1 MSMRDKIEHA
11 IQNQPCTVKELKQ
24 KFGGERGADR
34 KVMEALDELVREAVV
49 CQRQGVFFTV
59 RSGRADKALL
69 CKVVKLGK
77 NFAFVMLE
85 DGTSDIFIPGRFTK
99 GAMPGD
105 DVLVEKFEHPRVEG
119 SDEGTILAIL
129 TEKNDLVGT
138 VRRVEGR
145 LRFVP
150 DDCPAITMPL
160 ARDCEGGAKDGDKV
174 AVEILNRGNRQEDHR
189 VGVAMRFGSSDE
201 AKRCAKA
208 LLYAKDIRTRFPD
221 KVRDEAKKFEGAE
234 VSEKDCEGRMDLRTL
249 PIFTIDS
256 AETKDIDD
264 AISLTRTSD
273 GGFELGVHIAD
284 VSNYVKPGTEL
295 DNEAFSR
302 ATSVYYADQVVPMLP
317 KALSNGICSLNEN
330 ELRLAFSCLMRLDKD
345 GGLTDYRFV
354 KSIIRSRVKGVYSE
368 INALLA
374 GTADAEIKAKYADVI
389 DQLPAMKELYGH
401 RARLRKERGLM
412 EIEHVQRGHTHDLG
426 LAALEDR
433 GSVHARQDLDLGGE
447 LANVGQPAAVDTHLI
462 GQDPLA
468 HRLLGQS
475 VECSVDLVQAAL
487 EFLALTG
494 ELLGDLLLQ
503 VLGSDLPLLLAGDL
517 QRLGELTGGGLLDG
531 LVGVRLVSREGR
543 ELRGVLARGLR
554 ELLLGLAQRA
564 DERLGRLQ
572 TLGHDLLGRRL
583 RTAGHQLDG
592 LLGGLGLDHHD
603 RHVVADDAARDDHV
617 EHGAL
622 QLLVVGEGDPLAVD
636 QRHPGAADRTGERQ
650 TGQLGGRRRGVD
662 RQHVV
667 EVVRGQAHHR
677 DHDLHLVAQTVHEG
691 RAQRPVDQPAGQD
704 RVGGRAPLAAEERA
718 GDAAR
723 GVHPLL
729 DVHGEREEVEVL
741 LRLLGGRGGRQQH
754 GVVVEVG
761 DDAAGR
767 LAGEPAGL
775 EPDLAGAEGP
785 VVQHGGRL
793 VDAFLD
799 VLRLSQVELLVS
811 GGPRLRG

>member
-119 SDEGTILAIL
+119 SDEGAILAIL

-234 VSEKDCEGRMDLRTL
+234 VSEKDCEGRMDLRAL

-284 VSNYVKPGTEL
+284 VSNYVRPGTEL

-330 ELRLAFSCLMRLDKD
+330 ELRLAFSCLMRLDKE
-345 GGLTDYRFV
+345 GNLTDYRFV

-401 RARLRKERGLM
+401 RARLRKERGCM
-412 EIEHVQRGHTHDLG
+412 DIESGEVKLILDENGRCIDVKKRTSGESESMIEEFMLLANQCAAHFARVKQIPFVYRVHEEPNAEKLERLHALLQACGINDHFAKDVPTPKELSAILEGVRGTPYEQIINTGMLRCMSKALYEEKPKGHYGLVLKDYAHFTSPIRRYPDLAIHRIMTDMLKGTEKETMILRYTDFAERASKQSSEREVIAMQIERKAEDCYKAEYARRHLGECYEGRISGVTQRGLFIE
-426 LAALEDR
+426 LEN
-433 GSVHARQDLDLGGE
+433 GVEGF
-447 LANVGQPAAVDTHLI
+447 VPA
-462 GQDPLA
+462 
-468 HRLLGQS
+468 S
-475 VECSVDLVQAAL
+475 S
-487 EFLALTG
+487 LTATG
-494 ELLGDLLLQ
+494 TM
-503 VLGSDLPLLLAGDL
+503 
-517 QRLGELTGGGLLDG
+517 LTE
-531 LVGVRLVSREGR
+531 GVRLSDPVSGKNWN
-543 ELRGVLARGLR
+543 
-554 ELLLGLAQRA
+554 LGDTMVITIVRA
-564 DERLGRLQ
+564 DVNLGKI
-572 TLGHDLLGRRL
+572 DFE
-583 RTAGHQLDG
+583 
-592 LLGGLGLDHHD
+592 
-603 RHVVADDAARDDHV
+603 VAPESAK
-617 EHGAL
+617 
-622 QLLVVGEGDPLAVD
+622 Q
-636 QRHPGAADRTGERQ
+636 
-650 TGQLGGRRRGVD
+650 
-662 RQHVV
+662 
-667 EVVRGQAHHR
+667 
-677 DHDLHLVAQTVHEG
+677 
-691 RAQRPVDQPAGQD
+691 
-704 RVGGRAPLAAEERA
+704 
-718 GDAAR
+718 
-723 GVHPLL
+723 
-729 DVHGEREEVEVL
+729 
-741 LRLLGGRGGRQQH
+741 
-754 GVVVEVG
+754 
-761 DDAAGR
+761 
-767 LAGEPAGL
+767 
-775 EPDLAGAEGP
+775 
-785 VVQHGGRL
+785 
-793 VDAFLD
+793 
-799 VLRLSQVELLVS
+799 
-811 GGPRLRG
+811 

>member
-119 SDEGTILAIL
+119 SDEGAILAIL

-174 AVEILNRGNRQEDHR
+174 AVEILNRGSRQEDHR

-234 VSEKDCEGRMDLRTL
+234 VSEKDCEGRMDLRAL

-330 ELRLAFSCLMRLDKD
+330 ELRLAFSCLMRLDKEGD
-345 GGLTDYRFV
+345 LTDYRFV

-401 RARLRKERGLM
+401 RARLRKERGCM
-412 EIEHVQRGHTHDLG
+412 DIESGEVKLILDENGRCIDVKKRTSGESESMIEEFMLLANQCAAHFARVKQIPFVYRVHEEPNAEKLERLHALLQACGINDHFAKDVPTPKELSAILEGVRGTPYEQIVNTGMLRCMSKALYEEKPKGHYGLVLKDYAHFTSPIRRYPDLAIHRIMTDLLKGTEKETMILRYTDFAERASKQSSEREVIAMQIERKAEDCYKAEYARRHLGECYEGTVSGVTQRGLFI
-426 LAALEDR
+426 E
-433 GSVHARQDLDLGGE
+433 LDNGVEGF
-447 LANVGQPAAVDTHLI
+447 VPA
-462 GQDPLA
+462 
-468 HRLLGQS
+468 S
-475 VECSVDLVQAAL
+475 S
-487 EFLALTG
+487 LTPSG
-494 ELLGDLLLQ
+494 T
-503 VLGSDLPLLLAGDL
+503 S
-517 QRLGELTGGGLLDG
+517 LTE
-531 LVGVRLVSREGR
+531 GVRLTDPASGKTWS
-543 ELRGVLARGLR
+543 
-554 ELLLGLAQRA
+554 LGDKMMITIVRA
-564 DERLGRLQ
+564 DVNLGKI
-572 TLGHDLLGRRL
+572 DFE
-583 RTAGHQLDG
+583 
-592 LLGGLGLDHHD
+592 
-603 RHVVADDAARDDHV
+603 VAPAAK
-617 EHGAL
+617 A
-622 QLLVVGEGDPLAVD
+622 
-636 QRHPGAADRTGERQ
+636 
-650 TGQLGGRRRGVD
+650 
-662 RQHVV
+662 
-667 EVVRGQAHHR
+667 
-677 DHDLHLVAQTVHEG
+677 
-691 RAQRPVDQPAGQD
+691 
-704 RVGGRAPLAAEERA
+704 
-718 GDAAR
+718 
-723 GVHPLL
+723 
-729 DVHGEREEVEVL
+729 
-741 LRLLGGRGGRQQH
+741 
-754 GVVVEVG
+754 
-761 DDAAGR
+761 
-767 LAGEPAGL
+767 
-775 EPDLAGAEGP
+775 
-785 VVQHGGRL
+785 
-793 VDAFLD
+793 
-799 VLRLSQVELLVS
+799 
-811 GGPRLRG
+811 

>member
-119 SDEGTILAIL
+119 SDEGAILAIL

-234 VSEKDCEGRMDLRTL
+234 VSEKDCEDRMDLRAL

-264 AISLTRTSD
+264 AVSLTRTSD

-330 ELRLAFSCLMRLDKD
+330 ELRLAFSCLMRLDKE
-345 GGLTDYRFV
+345 GNLTDYRFV

-401 RARLRKERGLM
+401 RARLRKERGCM
-412 EIEHVQRGHTHDLG
+412 DIESGEVKLILDENGRCIDVKKRTSGESESMIEEFMLLANQCAAHFARVKQIPFVYRVHEEPNAEKLERLHTLLQACGINDHFAKDVPAPKELSAILEGVRGTPYEQIVNTGMLRCMSKALYEEKPKGHYGLVLKDYAHFTSPIRRYPDLAIHRIMTDLLKGTEKETMILRYTDFAERASKQSSEREVIAMQIERKAEDCYKAEYARRHLGECYEGTISGVTQRGLFI
-426 LAALEDR
+426 E
-433 GSVHARQDLDLGGE
+433 LDNGVEGF
-447 LANVGQPAAVDTHLI
+447 VPA
-462 GQDPLA
+462 
-468 HRLLGQS
+468 S
-475 VECSVDLVQAAL
+475 S
-487 EFLALTG
+487 LTPSG
-494 ELLGDLLLQ
+494 T
-503 VLGSDLPLLLAGDL
+503 S
-517 QRLGELTGGGLLDG
+517 LTE
-531 LVGVRLVSREGR
+531 GVRLTDPASGKTWS
-543 ELRGVLARGLR
+543 
-554 ELLLGLAQRA
+554 LGDKMMITIVRA
-564 DERLGRLQ
+564 DVNLGKI
-572 TLGHDLLGRRL
+572 DFE
-583 RTAGHQLDG
+583 
-592 LLGGLGLDHHD
+592 
-603 RHVVADDAARDDHV
+603 VAPAAK
-617 EHGAL
+617 A
-622 QLLVVGEGDPLAVD
+622 
-636 QRHPGAADRTGERQ
+636 
-650 TGQLGGRRRGVD
+650 
-662 RQHVV
+662 
-667 EVVRGQAHHR
+667 
-677 DHDLHLVAQTVHEG
+677 
-691 RAQRPVDQPAGQD
+691 
-704 RVGGRAPLAAEERA
+704 
-718 GDAAR
+718 
-723 GVHPLL
+723 
-729 DVHGEREEVEVL
+729 
-741 LRLLGGRGGRQQH
+741 
-754 GVVVEVG
+754 
-761 DDAAGR
+761 
-767 LAGEPAGL
+767 
-775 EPDLAGAEGP
+775 
-785 VVQHGGRL
+785 
-793 VDAFLD
+793 
-799 VLRLSQVELLVS
+799 
-811 GGPRLRG
+811 

>member
-119 SDEGTILAIL
+119 SDEGAILAIL

-234 VSEKDCEGRMDLRTL
+234 VSEKDCEGRMDLRAL

-330 ELRLAFSCLMRLDKD
+330 ELRLAFSCLMRLDKE
-345 GGLTDYRFV
+345 GNLTDYRFV

-401 RARLRKERGLM
+401 RARLRKERGCM
-412 EIEHVQRGHTHDLG
+412 DIESGEVKLILDENGRCIDVKKRTSGESESMIEEFMLLANQCAAHFARVKQIPFVYRVHEEPNAEKLERLHALLQACGINDHFAKDVPTPKELSAILEGVRGTPYEQIINTGMLRCMSKALYEEKPKGHYGLVLKDYAHFTSPIRRYPDLAIHRIMTDMLKGTEKETMILRYTDFAERASKQSSEREVIAMQIERKAEDCYKAEYARRHLGECYEGTISGVTQRGLFI
-426 LAALEDR
+426 E
-433 GSVHARQDLDLGGE
+433 LDNGVEGF
-447 LANVGQPAAVDTHLI
+447 VPA
-462 GQDPLA
+462 
-468 HRLLGQS
+468 S
-475 VECSVDLVQAAL
+475 S
-487 EFLALTG
+487 LTPSG
-494 ELLGDLLLQ
+494 T
-503 VLGSDLPLLLAGDL
+503 S
-517 QRLGELTGGGLLDG
+517 LTE
-531 LVGVRLVSREGR
+531 GVRLTDPASGKTWS
-543 ELRGVLARGLR
+543 
-554 ELLLGLAQRA
+554 LGDKMMITIVRA
-564 DERLGRLQ
+564 DINLGKI
-572 TLGHDLLGRRL
+572 DFE
-583 RTAGHQLDG
+583 
-592 LLGGLGLDHHD
+592 
-603 RHVVADDAARDDHV
+603 VAPAAK
-617 EHGAL
+617 A
-622 QLLVVGEGDPLAVD
+622 
-636 QRHPGAADRTGERQ
+636 
-650 TGQLGGRRRGVD
+650 
-662 RQHVV
+662 
-667 EVVRGQAHHR
+667 
-677 DHDLHLVAQTVHEG
+677 
-691 RAQRPVDQPAGQD
+691 
-704 RVGGRAPLAAEERA
+704 
-718 GDAAR
+718 
-723 GVHPLL
+723 
-729 DVHGEREEVEVL
+729 
-741 LRLLGGRGGRQQH
+741 
-754 GVVVEVG
+754 
-761 DDAAGR
+761 
-767 LAGEPAGL
+767 
-775 EPDLAGAEGP
+775 
-785 VVQHGGRL
+785 
-793 VDAFLD
+793 
-799 VLRLSQVELLVS
+799 
-811 GGPRLRG
+811 

>member
-105 DVLVEKFEHPRVEG
+105 EVLVEKFEHPRMEG
-119 SDEGTILAIL
+119 SDEGTILAVL

-221 KVRDEAKKFEGAE
+221 KVREEAKKFEGAE
-234 VSEKDCEGRMDLRTL
+234 ISEKDCEGRMDLRAL

-264 AISLTRTSD
+264 AVSLTRTSD

-345 GGLTDYRFV
+345 GNLTDYRFV
-354 KSIIRSRVKGVYSE
+354 KSIIRSRVKGVYAE

-401 RARLRKERGLM
+401 RARLRKERGCM
-412 EIEHVQRGHTHDLG
+412 DIESGEVKLI
-426 LAALEDR
+426 
-433 GSVHARQDLDLGGE
+433 LDENGRCIDVKKRTSGE
-447 LANVGQPAAVDTHLI
+447 SESMIEEFMLLANQCAAHFARVKQIPFVYRVHEEPNAEKLE
-462 GQDPLA
+462 
-468 HRLLGQS
+468 RLH
-475 VECSVDLVQAAL
+475 A
-487 EFLALTG
+487 
-494 ELLGDLLLQ
+494 LLQ
-503 VLGSDLPLLLAGDL
+503 ACGINDHFAKEVPTPK
-517 QRLGELTGGGLLDG
+517 ELSAILEGVRGTPYEQIINTGMLRCMSKALYEEKPKGHYG
-531 LVGVRLVSREGR
+531 LVLKDYAHFTSPI
-543 ELRGVLARGLR
+543 
-554 ELLLGLAQRA
+554 
-564 DERLGRLQ
+564 
-572 TLGHDLLGRRL
+572 RRY
-583 RTAGHQLDG
+583 
-592 LLGGLGLDHHD
+592 
-603 RHVVADDAARDDHV
+603 
-617 EHGAL
+617 
-622 QLLVVGEGDPLAVD
+622 
-636 QRHPGAADRTGERQ
+636 
-650 TGQLGGRRRGVD
+650 
-662 RQHVV
+662 
-667 EVVRGQAHHR
+667 
-677 DHDLHLVAQTVHEG
+677 
-691 RAQRPVDQPAGQD
+691 
-704 RVGGRAPLAAEERA
+704 
-718 GDAAR
+718 
-723 GVHPLL
+723 
-729 DVHGEREEVEVL
+729 
-741 LRLLGGRGGRQQH
+741 
-754 GVVVEVG
+754 
-761 DDAAGR
+761 
-767 LAGEPAGL
+767 
-775 EPDLAGAEGP
+775 PDLAIHRIMTDLLKGTEKETMILRYTDFAERASKQSSERE
-785 VVQHGGRL
+785 VVAMQIERKAEDCYKAEYARRHLGECYEGTISGVTQRGL
-793 VDAFLD
+793 FIELD
-799 VLRLSQVELLVS
+799 NGVEGFVPASSLTPS
-811 GGPRLRG
+811 GTSLTEGVCLTDPASGKSWSLGDKMMITIVRADVNLGKIDFEVAPAAKN

>member
-1 MSMRDKIEHA
+1 MRDKIEHA

-105 DVLVEKFEHPRVEG
+105 EVLVEKFEHPRMEG
-119 SDEGTILAIL
+119 SDEGTILAVL

-221 KVRDEAKKFEGAE
+221 KVREEAKKFEGAE
-234 VSEKDCEGRMDLRTL
+234 ISEKDCEGRMDLRAL

-264 AISLTRTSD
+264 AVSLTRTSD

-345 GGLTDYRFV
+345 GNLTDYRFV
-354 KSIIRSRVKGVYSE
+354 KSIIRSRVKGVYAE

-401 RARLRKERGLM
+401 RARLRKERGCM
-412 EIEHVQRGHTHDLG
+412 DIESGEVKLILDENGRCIDVKKRTSGESESMIEEFMLLANQCAAHFARVKQIPFVYRVHEEPKAEKLERLHALLQACGINDHFAKEVPTPKELSAILEGVRGTPYEQIINTGMLRCMSKALYEEKPKGHYGLVLKDYAHFTSPIRRYPDLAIHRIMTDLLKGTEKETMILRYTDFAERASKQSSEREVVAMQIERKAEDCYKAEYARRHLGECYEGTISGVTQRGLFI
-426 LAALEDR
+426 E
-433 GSVHARQDLDLGGE
+433 LDNGVEGF
-447 LANVGQPAAVDTHLI
+447 VPA
-462 GQDPLA
+462 
-468 HRLLGQS
+468 S
-475 VECSVDLVQAAL
+475 S
-487 EFLALTG
+487 LTPSG
-494 ELLGDLLLQ
+494 T
-503 VLGSDLPLLLAGDL
+503 S
-517 QRLGELTGGGLLDG
+517 LTE
-531 LVGVRLVSREGR
+531 GVRLTDPASGKSWS
-543 ELRGVLARGLR
+543 
-554 ELLLGLAQRA
+554 LGDKMMITIVRA
-564 DERLGRLQ
+564 DVNLGKI
-572 TLGHDLLGRRL
+572 DFE
-583 RTAGHQLDG
+583 
-592 LLGGLGLDHHD
+592 
-603 RHVVADDAARDDHV
+603 VAPAAKN
-617 EHGAL
+617 
-622 QLLVVGEGDPLAVD
+622 
-636 QRHPGAADRTGERQ
+636 
-650 TGQLGGRRRGVD
+650 
-662 RQHVV
+662 
-667 EVVRGQAHHR
+667 
-677 DHDLHLVAQTVHEG
+677 
-691 RAQRPVDQPAGQD
+691 
-704 RVGGRAPLAAEERA
+704 
-718 GDAAR
+718 
-723 GVHPLL
+723 
-729 DVHGEREEVEVL
+729 
-741 LRLLGGRGGRQQH
+741 
-754 GVVVEVG
+754 
-761 DDAAGR
+761 
-767 LAGEPAGL
+767 
-775 EPDLAGAEGP
+775 
-785 VVQHGGRL
+785 
-793 VDAFLD
+793 
-799 VLRLSQVELLVS
+799 
-811 GGPRLRG
+811 

>member
-1 MSMRDKIEHA
+1 MRDKIEHA

-119 SDEGTILAIL
+119 SDEGAILAIL

-234 VSEKDCEGRMDLRTL
+234 VSEKDCEGRMDLRAL

-264 AISLTRTSD
+264 AISLTRTPE

-284 VSNYVKPGTEL
+284 VSNYVKPGSEL
-295 DNEAFSR
+295 NEEAFNR

-317 KALSNGICSLNEN
+317 KSLSNGICSLNEK

-345 GGLTDYRFV
+345 GNLTDYRFV
-354 KSIIRSRVKGVYSE
+354 KSVICSRVKGVYSE

-374 GTADAEIKAKYADVI
+374 GTADAEIQAKYAEVL

-401 RARLRKERGLM
+401 RARLRTERGCIDFESGEVKLILDEDGHCIDVKKRTSGESEAM
-412 EIEHVQRGHTHDLG
+412 IEEFML
-426 LAALEDR
+426 
-433 GSVHARQDLDLGGE
+433 
-447 LANVGQPAAVDTHLI
+447 LANQCAAHFARVKQIPFVYRVHEEPNGEKLE
-462 GQDPLA
+462 
-468 HRLLGQS
+468 RLH
-475 VECSVDLVQAAL
+475 A
-487 EFLALTG
+487 
-494 ELLGDLLLQ
+494 LLQ
-503 VLGSDLPLLLAGDL
+503 ACGINDHFAKDVPTPK
-517 QRLGELTGGGLLDG
+517 ELSAILEGVRGTSFEEIINTGMLRCMSKACYEEKPKGHYG
-531 LVGVRLVSREGR
+531 LVLKDYAHFTSPI
-543 ELRGVLARGLR
+543 
-554 ELLLGLAQRA
+554 
-564 DERLGRLQ
+564 
-572 TLGHDLLGRRL
+572 RRY
-583 RTAGHQLDG
+583 
-592 LLGGLGLDHHD
+592 
-603 RHVVADDAARDDHV
+603 
-617 EHGAL
+617 
-622 QLLVVGEGDPLAVD
+622 
-636 QRHPGAADRTGERQ
+636 
-650 TGQLGGRRRGVD
+650 
-662 RQHVV
+662 
-667 EVVRGQAHHR
+667 
-677 DHDLHLVAQTVHEG
+677 
-691 RAQRPVDQPAGQD
+691 
-704 RVGGRAPLAAEERA
+704 
-718 GDAAR
+718 
-723 GVHPLL
+723 
-729 DVHGEREEVEVL
+729 
-741 LRLLGGRGGRQQH
+741 
-754 GVVVEVG
+754 
-761 DDAAGR
+761 
-767 LAGEPAGL
+767 
-775 EPDLAGAEGP
+775 PDLAIHRIMTDLLSGTDKETMAIRYTDFAAQAAKQSSEREVIAVQIERKAEDCYKAEYARRHLGECYEGIISGVTQRGLFVELENGVEGFVP
-785 VVQHGGRL
+785 ASSLTATGTTLTEGI
-793 VDAFLD
+793 
-799 VLRLSQVELLVS
+799 RLSDPVS
-811 GGPRLRG
+811 GKNWNLGDSMMITIVRADVNLGKVDFEVAPENKQ

>member
-1 MSMRDKIEHA
+1 MRDKIEHA
-11 IQNQPCTVKELKQ
+11 IQNQPCTVKELKL

-119 SDEGTILAIL
+119 SDEGAILAIL

-234 VSEKDCEGRMDLRTL
+234 VSEKDCEGRMDLRAL

-330 ELRLAFSCLMRLDKD
+330 ELRLAFSCLMRLDKE
-345 GGLTDYRFV
+345 GNLTDYRFV

-401 RARLRKERGLM
+401 RARLRKERGCM
-412 EIEHVQRGHTHDLG
+412 DIESGEVKLILDENGRCIDVKKRTSGESESMIEEFMLLANQCAAHFARVKQIPFIYRVHEEPNAEKLERLHALLQACGINDHFAKDVPTPKELSAILEGVRGTPYEQIINTGMLRCMSKALYEEKPKGHYGLVLKDYAHFTSPIRRYPDLAIHRIMTDMLKGIEKETMILRYTDFAERASKQSSEREVIAMQIERKAEDCYKAEYARRHLGECYEGTISGVTQRGLFI
-426 LAALEDR
+426 E
-433 GSVHARQDLDLGGE
+433 LDNGVEGF
-447 LANVGQPAAVDTHLI
+447 VPA
-462 GQDPLA
+462 
-468 HRLLGQS
+468 S
-475 VECSVDLVQAAL
+475 S
-487 EFLALTG
+487 LTPSG
-494 ELLGDLLLQ
+494 T
-503 VLGSDLPLLLAGDL
+503 S
-517 QRLGELTGGGLLDG
+517 LTE
-531 LVGVRLVSREGR
+531 GVRLTDPASGKTWS
-543 ELRGVLARGLR
+543 
-554 ELLLGLAQRA
+554 LGDKMMITIVRA
-564 DERLGRLQ
+564 DVNLGKI
-572 TLGHDLLGRRL
+572 DFE
-583 RTAGHQLDG
+583 
-592 LLGGLGLDHHD
+592 
-603 RHVVADDAARDDHV
+603 VAPAAK
-617 EHGAL
+617 A
-622 QLLVVGEGDPLAVD
+622 
-636 QRHPGAADRTGERQ
+636 
-650 TGQLGGRRRGVD
+650 
-662 RQHVV
+662 
-667 EVVRGQAHHR
+667 
-677 DHDLHLVAQTVHEG
+677 
-691 RAQRPVDQPAGQD
+691 
-704 RVGGRAPLAAEERA
+704 
-718 GDAAR
+718 
-723 GVHPLL
+723 
-729 DVHGEREEVEVL
+729 
-741 LRLLGGRGGRQQH
+741 
-754 GVVVEVG
+754 
-761 DDAAGR
+761 
-767 LAGEPAGL
+767 
-775 EPDLAGAEGP
+775 
-785 VVQHGGRL
+785 
-793 VDAFLD
+793 
-799 VLRLSQVELLVS
+799 
-811 GGPRLRG
+811 

>member
-119 SDEGTILAIL
+119 SDEGAILAIL

-174 AVEILNRGNRQEDHR
+174 AVEILNRGSRQEDHR

-221 KVRDEAKKFEGAE
+221 KVREEAKKFEGAE
-234 VSEKDCEGRMDLRTL
+234 VSEKDCEGRMDLRAL

-330 ELRLAFSCLMRLDKD
+330 ELRLAFSCLMRLDKE
-345 GGLTDYRFV
+345 GNLTDYRFV

-401 RARLRKERGLM
+401 RARLRKERGCM
-412 EIEHVQRGHTHDLG
+412 DIESGEVKLILDENGRCIDVKKRTSGESESMIEEFMLLANQCAAHFARVKQIPFVYRVHEEPNAEKLERLHALLQACGINDHFAKDVPTPKELSAILEGVRGTPYEQIVNTGMLRCMSKALYEEKPKGHYGLVLKDYAHFTSPIRRYPDLAIHRIMTDLLKGTEKETMILRYTDFAERASKQSSEREVIAMQIERKAEDCYKAEYARRHLGECYEGTISGVTQRGLFI
-426 LAALEDR
+426 E
-433 GSVHARQDLDLGGE
+433 LDNGVEGF
-447 LANVGQPAAVDTHLI
+447 VPA
-462 GQDPLA
+462 
-468 HRLLGQS
+468 S
-475 VECSVDLVQAAL
+475 S
-487 EFLALTG
+487 LTPSG
-494 ELLGDLLLQ
+494 T
-503 VLGSDLPLLLAGDL
+503 S
-517 QRLGELTGGGLLDG
+517 LTE
-531 LVGVRLVSREGR
+531 GVRLTDPASGKTWS
-543 ELRGVLARGLR
+543 
-554 ELLLGLAQRA
+554 LGDRMMITIVRA
-564 DERLGRLQ
+564 DVNLGKI
-572 TLGHDLLGRRL
+572 DFE
-583 RTAGHQLDG
+583 
-592 LLGGLGLDHHD
+592 
-603 RHVVADDAARDDHV
+603 VAPAAK
-617 EHGAL
+617 A
-622 QLLVVGEGDPLAVD
+622 
-636 QRHPGAADRTGERQ
+636 
-650 TGQLGGRRRGVD
+650 
-662 RQHVV
+662 
-667 EVVRGQAHHR
+667 
-677 DHDLHLVAQTVHEG
+677 
-691 RAQRPVDQPAGQD
+691 
-704 RVGGRAPLAAEERA
+704 
-718 GDAAR
+718 
-723 GVHPLL
+723 
-729 DVHGEREEVEVL
+729 
-741 LRLLGGRGGRQQH
+741 
-754 GVVVEVG
+754 
-761 DDAAGR
+761 
-767 LAGEPAGL
+767 
-775 EPDLAGAEGP
+775 
-785 VVQHGGRL
+785 
-793 VDAFLD
+793 
-799 VLRLSQVELLVS
+799 
-811 GGPRLRG
+811 

>member
-1 MSMRDKIEHA
+1 MRDKIEHA

-174 AVEILNRGNRQEDHR
+174 AVEILNRGSRQEDHR

-234 VSEKDCEGRMDLRTL
+234 VSEKDCEGRMDLRAL

-330 ELRLAFSCLMRLDKD
+330 ELRLAFSCLMRLDKE
-345 GGLTDYRFV
+345 GNLTDYRFV

-401 RARLRKERGLM
+401 RARLRRERGCM
-412 EIEHVQRGHTHDLG
+412 DIESGEVKLILDENGRCIDVKKRTSGESESMIEEFMLLANQCAAHFARVKQIPFVYRVHEEPNAEKLERLHALLQACGINDHFAKDVPTPKELSAILEGVRGTPYEQIINTGMLRCMSKALYEEKPKGHYGLVLKDYAHFTSPIRRYPDLAIHRIMTDLLKGTGKETMILRYTDFAERASKQSSEREVIAMQIERKAEDCYKAEYARRHLGECYEGTISGVTQRGLFI
-426 LAALEDR
+426 E
-433 GSVHARQDLDLGGE
+433 LDNGVEGF
-447 LANVGQPAAVDTHLI
+447 VPA
-462 GQDPLA
+462 
-468 HRLLGQS
+468 S
-475 VECSVDLVQAAL
+475 S
-487 EFLALTG
+487 LTPSG
-494 ELLGDLLLQ
+494 T
-503 VLGSDLPLLLAGDL
+503 S
-517 QRLGELTGGGLLDG
+517 LTE
-531 LVGVRLVSREGR
+531 GVRLTDPASGKTWS
-543 ELRGVLARGLR
+543 
-554 ELLLGLAQRA
+554 LGDKMMITIVRA
-564 DERLGRLQ
+564 DVNLGKI
-572 TLGHDLLGRRL
+572 DFE
-583 RTAGHQLDG
+583 
-592 LLGGLGLDHHD
+592 
-603 RHVVADDAARDDHV
+603 VAPAAK
-617 EHGAL
+617 A
-622 QLLVVGEGDPLAVD
+622 
-636 QRHPGAADRTGERQ
+636 
-650 TGQLGGRRRGVD
+650 
-662 RQHVV
+662 
-667 EVVRGQAHHR
+667 
-677 DHDLHLVAQTVHEG
+677 
-691 RAQRPVDQPAGQD
+691 
-704 RVGGRAPLAAEERA
+704 
-718 GDAAR
+718 
-723 GVHPLL
+723 
-729 DVHGEREEVEVL
+729 
-741 LRLLGGRGGRQQH
+741 
-754 GVVVEVG
+754 
-761 DDAAGR
+761 
-767 LAGEPAGL
+767 
-775 EPDLAGAEGP
+775 
-785 VVQHGGRL
+785 
-793 VDAFLD
+793 
-799 VLRLSQVELLVS
+799 
-811 GGPRLRG
+811 

>member
-1 MSMRDKIEHA
+1 MCIRDS
-11 IQNQPCTVKELKQ
+11 
-24 KFGGERGADR
+24 R

-119 SDEGTILAIL
+119 SDEGAILAIL

-234 VSEKDCEGRMDLRTL
+234 VSEKDCEGRMDLRAL

-330 ELRLAFSCLMRLDKD
+330 ELRLAFSCLMRLDKE
-345 GGLTDYRFV
+345 GNLTDYRFV

-401 RARLRKERGLM
+401 RARLRKERGCM
-412 EIEHVQRGHTHDLG
+412 DIESGEVKLILDENGRCIDVKKRTSGESESMIEEFMLLANQCAAHFARVKQIPFIYRVHEEPNAEKLERLHALLQACGINDHFAKDVPTPKELSAILEGVRGTPYEQIINTGMLRCMSKALYEEKPKGHYGLVLKDYAHFTSPIRRYPDLAIHRIMTDMLKGTEKETMILRYTDFAERASKQSSEREVIAMQIERKAEDCYKAEYARRHLGECYEGTISGVTQRGLFI
-426 LAALEDR
+426 E
-433 GSVHARQDLDLGGE
+433 LDNGVEGF
-447 LANVGQPAAVDTHLI
+447 VPA
-462 GQDPLA
+462 
-468 HRLLGQS
+468 S
-475 VECSVDLVQAAL
+475 S
-487 EFLALTG
+487 LTPSG
-494 ELLGDLLLQ
+494 T
-503 VLGSDLPLLLAGDL
+503 S
-517 QRLGELTGGGLLDG
+517 LTE
-531 LVGVRLVSREGR
+531 GVRLTDPASGKTWS
-543 ELRGVLARGLR
+543 
-554 ELLLGLAQRA
+554 LGDKMMITIVRA
-564 DERLGRLQ
+564 DVNLGKI
-572 TLGHDLLGRRL
+572 DFE
-583 RTAGHQLDG
+583 
-592 LLGGLGLDHHD
+592 
-603 RHVVADDAARDDHV
+603 VAPAAK
-617 EHGAL
+617 A
-622 QLLVVGEGDPLAVD
+622 
-636 QRHPGAADRTGERQ
+636 
-650 TGQLGGRRRGVD
+650 
-662 RQHVV
+662 
-667 EVVRGQAHHR
+667 
-677 DHDLHLVAQTVHEG
+677 
-691 RAQRPVDQPAGQD
+691 
-704 RVGGRAPLAAEERA
+704 
-718 GDAAR
+718 
-723 GVHPLL
+723 
-729 DVHGEREEVEVL
+729 
-741 LRLLGGRGGRQQH
+741 
-754 GVVVEVG
+754 
-761 DDAAGR
+761 
-767 LAGEPAGL
+767 
-775 EPDLAGAEGP
+775 
-785 VVQHGGRL
+785 
-793 VDAFLD
+793 
-799 VLRLSQVELLVS
+799 
-811 GGPRLRG
+811 

>member
-1 MSMRDKIEHA
+1 MRDKIEHA

-119 SDEGTILAIL
+119 SDEGAILAIL

-174 AVEILNRGNRQEDHR
+174 AVEILNRGSRQEDHR

-234 VSEKDCEGRMDLRTL
+234 VSEKDCEGRMDLRAL

-330 ELRLAFSCLMRLDKD
+330 ELRLAFSCLMRLDKE
-345 GGLTDYRFV
+345 GNLTDYRFV

-401 RARLRKERGLM
+401 RARLRRERGCM
-412 EIEHVQRGHTHDLG
+412 DIESGEVKLILDENGRCIDVKKRTSGESESMIEEFMLLANQCAAHFARVKQIPFVYRVHEEPNAEKLERLHALLQACGINDHFAKDVPTPKELSAILEGVRGTPYEQIINTGMLRCMSKALYEEKPKGHYGLVLKDYAHFTSPIRRYPDLAIHRIMTDMLKGTEKETMILRYTDFAERASKQSSEREVIAMQIERKAEDCYKAEYARRHLGECYEGTISGVTQRGLFI
-426 LAALEDR
+426 E
-433 GSVHARQDLDLGGE
+433 LDNGVEGF
-447 LANVGQPAAVDTHLI
+447 VPA
-462 GQDPLA
+462 
-468 HRLLGQS
+468 S
-475 VECSVDLVQAAL
+475 S
-487 EFLALTG
+487 LTPSG
-494 ELLGDLLLQ
+494 T
-503 VLGSDLPLLLAGDL
+503 S
-517 QRLGELTGGGLLDG
+517 LTE
-531 LVGVRLVSREGR
+531 GVRLTDPASGKTWS
-543 ELRGVLARGLR
+543 
-554 ELLLGLAQRA
+554 LGDRMMITIVRA
-564 DERLGRLQ
+564 DVNLGKI
-572 TLGHDLLGRRL
+572 DFE
-583 RTAGHQLDG
+583 
-592 LLGGLGLDHHD
+592 
-603 RHVVADDAARDDHV
+603 VAPAAK
-617 EHGAL
+617 A
-622 QLLVVGEGDPLAVD
+622 
-636 QRHPGAADRTGERQ
+636 
-650 TGQLGGRRRGVD
+650 
-662 RQHVV
+662 
-667 EVVRGQAHHR
+667 
-677 DHDLHLVAQTVHEG
+677 
-691 RAQRPVDQPAGQD
+691 
-704 RVGGRAPLAAEERA
+704 
-718 GDAAR
+718 
-723 GVHPLL
+723 
-729 DVHGEREEVEVL
+729 
-741 LRLLGGRGGRQQH
+741 
-754 GVVVEVG
+754 
-761 DDAAGR
+761 
-767 LAGEPAGL
+767 
-775 EPDLAGAEGP
+775 
-785 VVQHGGRL
+785 
-793 VDAFLD
+793 
-799 VLRLSQVELLVS
+799 
-811 GGPRLRG
+811 

>member
-1 MSMRDKIEHA
+1 MRDKIEHA

-119 SDEGTILAIL
+119 SDEGAILAIL

-234 VSEKDCEGRMDLRTL
+234 VSEKDCEGRMDLRAL

-264 AISLTRTSD
+264 AVSLTRTSD

-330 ELRLAFSCLMRLDKD
+330 ELRLAFSCLMRLDKE
-345 GGLTDYRFV
+345 GNLTDYRFV

-401 RARLRKERGLM
+401 RARLRKERGCM
-412 EIEHVQRGHTHDLG
+412 DIESGEVKLILDENGRCIDVKKRTSGESESMIEEFMLLANQCAAHFARVKQIPFVYRVHEEPNAEKLERLHALLQACGINDHFAKDVPTPKELSAILEGVRGTPYEQIINTGMLRCMSKALYEEKPKGHYGLVLKDYAHFTSPIRRYPDLAIHRIMTDLLKGTEKETMILRYTDFAERASKQSSEREVVAMQIERKAEDCYKAEYARRHLGECYEGTISGVTQRGLFI
-426 LAALEDR
+426 E
-433 GSVHARQDLDLGGE
+433 LDNGVEGF
-447 LANVGQPAAVDTHLI
+447 VPA
-462 GQDPLA
+462 
-468 HRLLGQS
+468 S
-475 VECSVDLVQAAL
+475 S
-487 EFLALTG
+487 LTPSG
-494 ELLGDLLLQ
+494 T
-503 VLGSDLPLLLAGDL
+503 S
-517 QRLGELTGGGLLDG
+517 LTE
-531 LVGVRLVSREGR
+531 GVRLTDPASGKTWS
-543 ELRGVLARGLR
+543 
-554 ELLLGLAQRA
+554 LGDKMMITIVRA
-564 DERLGRLQ
+564 DVNLGKI
-572 TLGHDLLGRRL
+572 DFE
-583 RTAGHQLDG
+583 
-592 LLGGLGLDHHD
+592 
-603 RHVVADDAARDDHV
+603 VAPAAK
-617 EHGAL
+617 A
-622 QLLVVGEGDPLAVD
+622 
-636 QRHPGAADRTGERQ
+636 
-650 TGQLGGRRRGVD
+650 
-662 RQHVV
+662 
-667 EVVRGQAHHR
+667 
-677 DHDLHLVAQTVHEG
+677 
-691 RAQRPVDQPAGQD
+691 
-704 RVGGRAPLAAEERA
+704 
-718 GDAAR
+718 
-723 GVHPLL
+723 
-729 DVHGEREEVEVL
+729 
-741 LRLLGGRGGRQQH
+741 
-754 GVVVEVG
+754 
-761 DDAAGR
+761 
-767 LAGEPAGL
+767 
-775 EPDLAGAEGP
+775 
-785 VVQHGGRL
+785 
-793 VDAFLD
+793 
-799 VLRLSQVELLVS
+799 
-811 GGPRLRG
+811 

>member
-1 MSMRDKIEHA
+1 MRDKIEHA

-119 SDEGTILAIL
+119 SDEGAILAIL

-234 VSEKDCEGRMDLRTL
+234 VSEKDCEGRMDLRAL

-264 AISLTRTSD
+264 AISLTRTSG

-284 VSNYVKPGTEL
+284 VSNYVKPGSEL

-330 ELRLAFSCLMRLDKD
+330 ELRLAFSCLMRLDKE
-345 GGLTDYRFV
+345 GNLTDYRFV

-401 RARLRKERGLM
+401 RARLRKERGCM
-412 EIEHVQRGHTHDLG
+412 DIESGEVKLILDENGRCIDVKKRTSGESESMIEEFMLLANQCAAHFARVKQIPFVYRVHEEPNAEKLERLHALLQACGINDHFAKDVPTPKELSAILEGVRGTPYEQIINTGMLRCMSKALYEEKPKGHYGLVLKDYAHFTSPIRRYPDLAIHRIMTDLLKGTEKETMILRYTDFAERASKQSSEREVVAMQIERKAEDCYKAEYARRHLGECYEGTISGVTQRGLFI
-426 LAALEDR
+426 E
-433 GSVHARQDLDLGGE
+433 LDNGVEGF
-447 LANVGQPAAVDTHLI
+447 VPA
-462 GQDPLA
+462 
-468 HRLLGQS
+468 S
-475 VECSVDLVQAAL
+475 S
-487 EFLALTG
+487 LTPSG
-494 ELLGDLLLQ
+494 T
-503 VLGSDLPLLLAGDL
+503 S
-517 QRLGELTGGGLLDG
+517 LTE
-531 LVGVRLVSREGR
+531 GVRLTDPASGKTWS
-543 ELRGVLARGLR
+543 
-554 ELLLGLAQRA
+554 LGDKMMITIVRA
-564 DERLGRLQ
+564 DVNLGKI
-572 TLGHDLLGRRL
+572 DFE
-583 RTAGHQLDG
+583 
-592 LLGGLGLDHHD
+592 
-603 RHVVADDAARDDHV
+603 VAPAAKN
-617 EHGAL
+617 
-622 QLLVVGEGDPLAVD
+622 
-636 QRHPGAADRTGERQ
+636 
-650 TGQLGGRRRGVD
+650 
-662 RQHVV
+662 
-667 EVVRGQAHHR
+667 
-677 DHDLHLVAQTVHEG
+677 
-691 RAQRPVDQPAGQD
+691 
-704 RVGGRAPLAAEERA
+704 
-718 GDAAR
+718 
-723 GVHPLL
+723 
-729 DVHGEREEVEVL
+729 
-741 LRLLGGRGGRQQH
+741 
-754 GVVVEVG
+754 
-761 DDAAGR
+761 
-767 LAGEPAGL
+767 
-775 EPDLAGAEGP
+775 
-785 VVQHGGRL
+785 
-793 VDAFLD
+793 
-799 VLRLSQVELLVS
+799 
-811 GGPRLRG
+811 

>member
-11 IQNQPCTVKELKQ
+11 IQNQPCTVRELKQ

-105 DVLVEKFEHPRVEG
+105 EVLVEKFEHPRMEG
-119 SDEGTILAIL
+119 SDEGTILAVL

-221 KVRDEAKKFEGAE
+221 KVREEAKKFEGAE
-234 VSEKDCEGRMDLRTL
+234 ISEKDCEGRMDLRAL

-264 AISLTRTSD
+264 AVSLTRTSD

-345 GGLTDYRFV
+345 GNLTDYRFV
-354 KSIIRSRVKGVYSE
+354 KSIIRSRVKGVYAE

-401 RARLRKERGLM
+401 RARLRKERGCM
-412 EIEHVQRGHTHDLG
+412 DIESGEVKLILDENGRCIDVKKRTSGESESMIEEFMLLANQCAAHFARVKQIPFVYRVHEEPNAEKLERLHALLQACGINDHFAKEVPTPKELSAILEGVRGTPYEQIINTGMLRCMSKALYEEKPKGHYGLVLKDYAHFTSPIRRYPDLAIHRIMTDLLKGTEKETMILRYTDFAERASKQSSEREVVAMQIERKAEDCYKAEYARRHLGECYEGTISGVTQRGLFI
-426 LAALEDR
+426 E
-433 GSVHARQDLDLGGE
+433 LDNGVEGF
-447 LANVGQPAAVDTHLI
+447 VPA
-462 GQDPLA
+462 
-468 HRLLGQS
+468 S
-475 VECSVDLVQAAL
+475 S
-487 EFLALTG
+487 LTPSG
-494 ELLGDLLLQ
+494 T
-503 VLGSDLPLLLAGDL
+503 S
-517 QRLGELTGGGLLDG
+517 LTE
-531 LVGVRLVSREGR
+531 GVRLTDPASGKTWS
-543 ELRGVLARGLR
+543 
-554 ELLLGLAQRA
+554 LGDKMMITIVRA
-564 DERLGRLQ
+564 DVNLGKI
-572 TLGHDLLGRRL
+572 DFE
-583 RTAGHQLDG
+583 
-592 LLGGLGLDHHD
+592 
-603 RHVVADDAARDDHV
+603 VAPAAKN
-617 EHGAL
+617 
-622 QLLVVGEGDPLAVD
+622 
-636 QRHPGAADRTGERQ
+636 
-650 TGQLGGRRRGVD
+650 
-662 RQHVV
+662 
-667 EVVRGQAHHR
+667 
-677 DHDLHLVAQTVHEG
+677 
-691 RAQRPVDQPAGQD
+691 
-704 RVGGRAPLAAEERA
+704 
-718 GDAAR
+718 
-723 GVHPLL
+723 
-729 DVHGEREEVEVL
+729 
-741 LRLLGGRGGRQQH
+741 
-754 GVVVEVG
+754 
-761 DDAAGR
+761 
-767 LAGEPAGL
+767 
-775 EPDLAGAEGP
+775 
-785 VVQHGGRL
+785 
-793 VDAFLD
+793 
-799 VLRLSQVELLVS
+799 
-811 GGPRLRG
+811 

>member
-1 MSMRDKIEHA
+1 MRDKIEHA

-119 SDEGTILAIL
+119 SDEGAILAIL

-174 AVEILNRGNRQEDHR
+174 AVEILNRGSRQEDHR

-221 KVRDEAKKFEGAE
+221 KVREEAKKFEGAE
-234 VSEKDCEGRMDLRTL
+234 VSEKDCEGRMDLRAL

-330 ELRLAFSCLMRLDKD
+330 ELRLAFSCLMRLDKE
-345 GGLTDYRFV
+345 GNLTDYRFV

-401 RARLRKERGLM
+401 RARLRRERGCM
-412 EIEHVQRGHTHDLG
+412 DIESGEVKLILDENGRCIDVKKRASGESESMIEEFMLLANQCAAHFARVKQIPFVYRVHEEPNAEKLERLHALLQACGINDHFAKDVPTPKELSAILEGVRGTPYEQIINTGMLRCMSKALYEEKPKGHYGLVLKDYAHFTSPIRRYPDLAIHRIMTDMLKGTEKETMILRYTDFAERASKQSSEREVIAMQIERKAEDCYKAEYARRHLGECYEGTISGVTQRGLFI
-426 LAALEDR
+426 E
-433 GSVHARQDLDLGGE
+433 LDNGVEGF
-447 LANVGQPAAVDTHLI
+447 VPA
-462 GQDPLA
+462 
-468 HRLLGQS
+468 S
-475 VECSVDLVQAAL
+475 S
-487 EFLALTG
+487 LTPSG
-494 ELLGDLLLQ
+494 T
-503 VLGSDLPLLLAGDL
+503 S
-517 QRLGELTGGGLLDG
+517 LTE
-531 LVGVRLVSREGR
+531 GVRLTDPASGKTWS
-543 ELRGVLARGLR
+543 
-554 ELLLGLAQRA
+554 LGDKMMITIVRA
-564 DERLGRLQ
+564 DVNLGKI
-572 TLGHDLLGRRL
+572 DFE
-583 RTAGHQLDG
+583 
-592 LLGGLGLDHHD
+592 
-603 RHVVADDAARDDHV
+603 VAPAAK
-617 EHGAL
+617 A
-622 QLLVVGEGDPLAVD
+622 
-636 QRHPGAADRTGERQ
+636 
-650 TGQLGGRRRGVD
+650 
-662 RQHVV
+662 
-667 EVVRGQAHHR
+667 
-677 DHDLHLVAQTVHEG
+677 
-691 RAQRPVDQPAGQD
+691 
-704 RVGGRAPLAAEERA
+704 
-718 GDAAR
+718 
-723 GVHPLL
+723 
-729 DVHGEREEVEVL
+729 
-741 LRLLGGRGGRQQH
+741 
-754 GVVVEVG
+754 
-761 DDAAGR
+761 
-767 LAGEPAGL
+767 
-775 EPDLAGAEGP
+775 
-785 VVQHGGRL
+785 
-793 VDAFLD
+793 
-799 VLRLSQVELLVS
+799 
-811 GGPRLRG
+811 

>member
-1 MSMRDKIEHA
+1 MRDKIEHA

-119 SDEGTILAIL
+119 SDEGAILAIL

-234 VSEKDCEGRMDLRTL
+234 VSEKDCEGRMDLRAL

-401 RARLRKERGLM
+401 RARLRKERGCM
-412 EIEHVQRGHTHDLG
+412 DIESGEVKLILDENGRCIDVKKRTSGESESMIEEFMLLANQCAAHFARVKQIPFVYRVHEEPNAEKLERLHALLQACGINDHFAKDVPTPKELSSILEGVRGTPYEQIINTGMLRCMSKALYEEKPKGHYGLVLKDYAHFTSPIRRYPDLAIHRIMTDMLKGTEKETMILRYTDFAERASKQSSEREVIAMQIERKAEDCYKAEYARRHLGECYEGTISGVTQRGLFI
-426 LAALEDR
+426 E
-433 GSVHARQDLDLGGE
+433 LDNGVEGF
-447 LANVGQPAAVDTHLI
+447 VPA
-462 GQDPLA
+462 
-468 HRLLGQS
+468 S
-475 VECSVDLVQAAL
+475 S
-487 EFLALTG
+487 LTPSG
-494 ELLGDLLLQ
+494 T
-503 VLGSDLPLLLAGDL
+503 S
-517 QRLGELTGGGLLDG
+517 LTE
-531 LVGVRLVSREGR
+531 GVRLTDPASGKTWS
-543 ELRGVLARGLR
+543 
-554 ELLLGLAQRA
+554 LGDKMMITIVRA
-564 DERLGRLQ
+564 DVNLGKI
-572 TLGHDLLGRRL
+572 DFE
-583 RTAGHQLDG
+583 
-592 LLGGLGLDHHD
+592 
-603 RHVVADDAARDDHV
+603 VAPAAK
-617 EHGAL
+617 A
-622 QLLVVGEGDPLAVD
+622 
-636 QRHPGAADRTGERQ
+636 
-650 TGQLGGRRRGVD
+650 
-662 RQHVV
+662 
-667 EVVRGQAHHR
+667 
-677 DHDLHLVAQTVHEG
+677 
-691 RAQRPVDQPAGQD
+691 
-704 RVGGRAPLAAEERA
+704 
-718 GDAAR
+718 
-723 GVHPLL
+723 
-729 DVHGEREEVEVL
+729 
-741 LRLLGGRGGRQQH
+741 
-754 GVVVEVG
+754 
-761 DDAAGR
+761 
-767 LAGEPAGL
+767 
-775 EPDLAGAEGP
+775 
-785 VVQHGGRL
+785 
-793 VDAFLD
+793 
-799 VLRLSQVELLVS
+799 
-811 GGPRLRG
+811 

>member
-1 MSMRDKIEHA
+1 MRDKIEHA

-119 SDEGTILAIL
+119 SDEGAILAIL

-234 VSEKDCEGRMDLRTL
+234 VSEKDCEGRMDLRAL

-401 RARLRKERGLM
+401 RARLRKERGCM
-412 EIEHVQRGHTHDLG
+412 DIESGEVKLILDENGRCIDVKKRTSGESESMIEEFMLLANQCAAHFARVKQIPFVYRVHEEPNAEKLERLHALLQACGINDHFAKDVPTPKELSAILEGVRGTPYEQIINTGMLRCMSKALYEEKPKGHYGLVLKDYAHFTSPIRRYPDLAIHRIMTDLLKGTEKETMILRYTDFAERASKQSSEREVIAMQIERKAEDCYKAEYARRHLGECYEGTISGVTQRGLFI
-426 LAALEDR
+426 E
-433 GSVHARQDLDLGGE
+433 LDNGVEGF
-447 LANVGQPAAVDTHLI
+447 VPAA
-462 GQDPLA
+462 
-468 HRLLGQS
+468 S
-475 VECSVDLVQAAL
+475 
-487 EFLALTG
+487 LTPSG
-494 ELLGDLLLQ
+494 T
-503 VLGSDLPLLLAGDL
+503 S
-517 QRLGELTGGGLLDG
+517 LTE
-531 LVGVRLVSREGR
+531 GVRLTDPASGKTWS
-543 ELRGVLARGLR
+543 
-554 ELLLGLAQRA
+554 LGDKMMITIVRA
-564 DERLGRLQ
+564 DVNLGKI
-572 TLGHDLLGRRL
+572 DFE
-583 RTAGHQLDG
+583 
-592 LLGGLGLDHHD
+592 
-603 RHVVADDAARDDHV
+603 VAPAAK
-617 EHGAL
+617 A
-622 QLLVVGEGDPLAVD
+622 
-636 QRHPGAADRTGERQ
+636 
-650 TGQLGGRRRGVD
+650 
-662 RQHVV
+662 
-667 EVVRGQAHHR
+667 
-677 DHDLHLVAQTVHEG
+677 
-691 RAQRPVDQPAGQD
+691 
-704 RVGGRAPLAAEERA
+704 
-718 GDAAR
+718 
-723 GVHPLL
+723 
-729 DVHGEREEVEVL
+729 
-741 LRLLGGRGGRQQH
+741 
-754 GVVVEVG
+754 
-761 DDAAGR
+761 
-767 LAGEPAGL
+767 
-775 EPDLAGAEGP
+775 
-785 VVQHGGRL
+785 
-793 VDAFLD
+793 
-799 VLRLSQVELLVS
+799 
-811 GGPRLRG
+811 

>member
-119 SDEGTILAIL
+119 SDEGAILAIL

-374 GTADAEIKAKYADVI
+374 GTADAEIKAKYADVV

-401 RARLRKERGLM
+401 RARLRKERGCM
-412 EIEHVQRGHTHDLG
+412 DIESGEVKLILDENGRCIDVKKRTSGESESMIEEFMLLANQCAAHFARVKQIPFVYRVHEEPNAEKLERLHALLQACGINDHFAKDVPTPKELSAILEGVRGTPYEQIINTGMLRCMSKALYEEKPKGHYGLVLKDYAHFTSPIRRYPDLAIHRIMTDMLKGTEKETMILRYTDFAERASKQSSEREVIAMQIERKAEDCYKAEYARRHLGECYEGTISGVTQRGLFI
-426 LAALEDR
+426 E
-433 GSVHARQDLDLGGE
+433 LDNGVEGF
-447 LANVGQPAAVDTHLI
+447 VPA
-462 GQDPLA
+462 
-468 HRLLGQS
+468 S
-475 VECSVDLVQAAL
+475 S
-487 EFLALTG
+487 LTPSG
-494 ELLGDLLLQ
+494 T
-503 VLGSDLPLLLAGDL
+503 S
-517 QRLGELTGGGLLDG
+517 LTE
-531 LVGVRLVSREGR
+531 GVRLTDPASGKTWS
-543 ELRGVLARGLR
+543 
-554 ELLLGLAQRA
+554 LGDKMMITIVRA
-564 DERLGRLQ
+564 DVNLGKI
-572 TLGHDLLGRRL
+572 DFE
-583 RTAGHQLDG
+583 
-592 LLGGLGLDHHD
+592 
-603 RHVVADDAARDDHV
+603 VAPAAK
-617 EHGAL
+617 A
-622 QLLVVGEGDPLAVD
+622 
-636 QRHPGAADRTGERQ
+636 
-650 TGQLGGRRRGVD
+650 
-662 RQHVV
+662 
-667 EVVRGQAHHR
+667 
-677 DHDLHLVAQTVHEG
+677 
-691 RAQRPVDQPAGQD
+691 
-704 RVGGRAPLAAEERA
+704 
-718 GDAAR
+718 
-723 GVHPLL
+723 
-729 DVHGEREEVEVL
+729 
-741 LRLLGGRGGRQQH
+741 
-754 GVVVEVG
+754 
-761 DDAAGR
+761 
-767 LAGEPAGL
+767 
-775 EPDLAGAEGP
+775 
-785 VVQHGGRL
+785 
-793 VDAFLD
+793 
-799 VLRLSQVELLVS
+799 
-811 GGPRLRG
+811 

>member
-1 MSMRDKIEHA
+1 MRDKIEHA

-119 SDEGTILAIL
+119 SDEGAILAIL

-234 VSEKDCEGRMDLRTL
+234 VSEKDCEGRMDLRAL

-330 ELRLAFSCLMRLDKD
+330 ELRLALSCLMRLDKE
-345 GGLTDYRFV
+345 GNLTDYRFV

-401 RARLRKERGLM
+401 RARLRKERGCM
-412 EIEHVQRGHTHDLG
+412 DIESGEVKLILDENGRCIDVKKRTSGESESMIEEFMLLANQCAAHFARVKQIPFVYRVHEEPNAEKLERLHALLQACGINDHFAKDVPTPKELSAILEGVRGTPYEQIINTGMLRCMSKALYEEKPKGHYGLVLKDYAHFTSPIRRYPDLAIHRIMTDMLKGTEKETMILRYTDFAERASKQSSEREVIAMQIERKAEDCYKAEYARRHLGECYEGTISGVTQRGLFI
-426 LAALEDR
+426 E
-433 GSVHARQDLDLGGE
+433 LDNGVEGF
-447 LANVGQPAAVDTHLI
+447 VPA
-462 GQDPLA
+462 
-468 HRLLGQS
+468 S
-475 VECSVDLVQAAL
+475 S
-487 EFLALTG
+487 LTPSG
-494 ELLGDLLLQ
+494 T
-503 VLGSDLPLLLAGDL
+503 S
-517 QRLGELTGGGLLDG
+517 LTE
-531 LVGVRLVSREGR
+531 GVRLTDPASGKTWS
-543 ELRGVLARGLR
+543 
-554 ELLLGLAQRA
+554 LGDKMMITIVRA
-564 DERLGRLQ
+564 DVNLGKI
-572 TLGHDLLGRRL
+572 DFE
-583 RTAGHQLDG
+583 
-592 LLGGLGLDHHD
+592 
-603 RHVVADDAARDDHV
+603 VAPAAK
-617 EHGAL
+617 A
-622 QLLVVGEGDPLAVD
+622 
-636 QRHPGAADRTGERQ
+636 
-650 TGQLGGRRRGVD
+650 
-662 RQHVV
+662 
-667 EVVRGQAHHR
+667 
-677 DHDLHLVAQTVHEG
+677 
-691 RAQRPVDQPAGQD
+691 
-704 RVGGRAPLAAEERA
+704 
-718 GDAAR
+718 
-723 GVHPLL
+723 
-729 DVHGEREEVEVL
+729 
-741 LRLLGGRGGRQQH
+741 
-754 GVVVEVG
+754 
-761 DDAAGR
+761 
-767 LAGEPAGL
+767 
-775 EPDLAGAEGP
+775 
-785 VVQHGGRL
+785 
-793 VDAFLD
+793 
-799 VLRLSQVELLVS
+799 
-811 GGPRLRG
+811 

>member
-1 MSMRDKIEHA
+1 MRDKIEHA

-34 KVMEALDELVREAVV
+34 KVMEALDELVRETVV

-105 DVLVEKFEHPRVEG
+105 EVLVEKFEHPRMEG
-119 SDEGTILAIL
+119 SDEGTILAVL

-221 KVRDEAKKFEGAE
+221 KVREEAKKFEGAE
-234 VSEKDCEGRMDLRTL
+234 ISEKDCEGRMDLRAL

-264 AISLTRTSD
+264 AVSLTRTSD

-345 GGLTDYRFV
+345 GNLTDYRFV
-354 KSIIRSRVKGVYSE
+354 KSIIRSRVKGVYAE

-401 RARLRKERGLM
+401 RARLRKERGCM
-412 EIEHVQRGHTHDLG
+412 DIESGEVKLILDENGRCIDVKKRTSGESESMIEEFMLLANQCAAHFARVKQIPFVYRVHEEPNAEKLERLHALLQACGINDHFAKEVPTPKELSAILEGVRGTPYEQIINTGMLRCMSKALYEEKPKGHYGLVLKDYAHFTSPIRRYPDLAIHRIMTDMLKGTEKETMILRYTDFAERASKQSSEREVIAMQIERKAEDCYKAEYARRHLGECYEGTISGVTQRGLFI
-426 LAALEDR
+426 E
-433 GSVHARQDLDLGGE
+433 LDNGVEGF
-447 LANVGQPAAVDTHLI
+447 VPA
-462 GQDPLA
+462 
-468 HRLLGQS
+468 S
-475 VECSVDLVQAAL
+475 S
-487 EFLALTG
+487 LTPSG
-494 ELLGDLLLQ
+494 T
-503 VLGSDLPLLLAGDL
+503 S
-517 QRLGELTGGGLLDG
+517 LTE
-531 LVGVRLVSREGR
+531 GVRLTDPASGKTWS
-543 ELRGVLARGLR
+543 
-554 ELLLGLAQRA
+554 LGDKMMITIVRA
-564 DERLGRLQ
+564 DVNLGKI
-572 TLGHDLLGRRL
+572 DFE
-583 RTAGHQLDG
+583 
-592 LLGGLGLDHHD
+592 
-603 RHVVADDAARDDHV
+603 VAPAAK
-617 EHGAL
+617 A
-622 QLLVVGEGDPLAVD
+622 
-636 QRHPGAADRTGERQ
+636 
-650 TGQLGGRRRGVD
+650 
-662 RQHVV
+662 
-667 EVVRGQAHHR
+667 
-677 DHDLHLVAQTVHEG
+677 
-691 RAQRPVDQPAGQD
+691 
-704 RVGGRAPLAAEERA
+704 
-718 GDAAR
+718 
-723 GVHPLL
+723 
-729 DVHGEREEVEVL
+729 
-741 LRLLGGRGGRQQH
+741 
-754 GVVVEVG
+754 
-761 DDAAGR
+761 
-767 LAGEPAGL
+767 
-775 EPDLAGAEGP
+775 
-785 VVQHGGRL
+785 
-793 VDAFLD
+793 
-799 VLRLSQVELLVS
+799 
-811 GGPRLRG
+811 

>member
-1 MSMRDKIEHA
+1 MRDKIEHA

-69 CKVVKLGK
+69 CKVVRLGK

-119 SDEGTILAIL
+119 SDEGAILAIL

-234 VSEKDCEGRMDLRTL
+234 VSEKDCEGRMDLRAL

-330 ELRLAFSCLMRLDKD
+330 ELRLAFSCLMRLDKE
-345 GGLTDYRFV
+345 GNLTDYRFV

-401 RARLRKERGLM
+401 RARLRKERGCM
-412 EIEHVQRGHTHDLG
+412 DIESGEVKLILDENGRCIDVKKRTSGESESMIEEFMLLANQCAAHFARVKQIPFVYRVHEEPNAEKLERLHTLLQACGINDHFAKDVPTPKELSAILEGVRGTPYEQIINTGMLRCMSKALYEEKPKGHYGLVLKDYAHFTSPIRRYPDLAIHRIMTDMLKGTEKETMILRYTDFAERASKQSSEREVIAMQIERKAEDCYKAEYARRHLGECYEGTISGVTQRGLFI
-426 LAALEDR
+426 E
-433 GSVHARQDLDLGGE
+433 LDNGVEGF
-447 LANVGQPAAVDTHLI
+447 VPA
-462 GQDPLA
+462 
-468 HRLLGQS
+468 S
-475 VECSVDLVQAAL
+475 S
-487 EFLALTG
+487 LTPSG
-494 ELLGDLLLQ
+494 T
-503 VLGSDLPLLLAGDL
+503 S
-517 QRLGELTGGGLLDG
+517 LTE
-531 LVGVRLVSREGR
+531 GVRLTDPASGKTWS
-543 ELRGVLARGLR
+543 
-554 ELLLGLAQRA
+554 LGDKMMITIVRA
-564 DERLGRLQ
+564 DVNLGKI
-572 TLGHDLLGRRL
+572 DFE
-583 RTAGHQLDG
+583 
-592 LLGGLGLDHHD
+592 
-603 RHVVADDAARDDHV
+603 VAPAAK
-617 EHGAL
+617 A
-622 QLLVVGEGDPLAVD
+622 
-636 QRHPGAADRTGERQ
+636 
-650 TGQLGGRRRGVD
+650 
-662 RQHVV
+662 
-667 EVVRGQAHHR
+667 
-677 DHDLHLVAQTVHEG
+677 
-691 RAQRPVDQPAGQD
+691 
-704 RVGGRAPLAAEERA
+704 
-718 GDAAR
+718 
-723 GVHPLL
+723 
-729 DVHGEREEVEVL
+729 
-741 LRLLGGRGGRQQH
+741 
-754 GVVVEVG
+754 
-761 DDAAGR
+761 
-767 LAGEPAGL
+767 
-775 EPDLAGAEGP
+775 
-785 VVQHGGRL
+785 
-793 VDAFLD
+793 
-799 VLRLSQVELLVS
+799 
-811 GGPRLRG
+811 

>member
-119 SDEGTILAIL
+119 SDEGAILAIL

-174 AVEILNRGNRQEDHR
+174 AVEILNRGSRQEDHR

-234 VSEKDCEGRMDLRTL
+234 VSEKDCEGRMDLRAL

-330 ELRLAFSCLMRLDKD
+330 ELRLAFSCLMRLNKEGD
-345 GGLTDYRFV
+345 LTDYRFV

-401 RARLRKERGLM
+401 RARLRRERGCM
-412 EIEHVQRGHTHDLG
+412 DIESGEVKLILDENGRCIDVKKRTSGESESMIEEFMLLANQCAAHFARVKQIPFVYRVHEEPNAEKLERLHALLQACGINDHFAKDVPTPKELSAILESVRGTPYEQIINTGMLRCMSKALYEEKPKGHYGLVLKDYAHFTSPIRRYPDLAIHRIMTDMLKGTEKETMILRYTDFAERASKQSSEREVIAMQIERKAEDCYKAEYARRHLGECYEGTISGVTQRGLFI
-426 LAALEDR
+426 E
-433 GSVHARQDLDLGGE
+433 LDNGVEGF
-447 LANVGQPAAVDTHLI
+447 VPA
-462 GQDPLA
+462 
-468 HRLLGQS
+468 S
-475 VECSVDLVQAAL
+475 S
-487 EFLALTG
+487 LTPSG
-494 ELLGDLLLQ
+494 T
-503 VLGSDLPLLLAGDL
+503 S
-517 QRLGELTGGGLLDG
+517 LTE
-531 LVGVRLVSREGR
+531 GVRLTDPASGKTWS
-543 ELRGVLARGLR
+543 
-554 ELLLGLAQRA
+554 LGDRMMITIVRA
-564 DERLGRLQ
+564 DVNLGKI
-572 TLGHDLLGRRL
+572 DFE
-583 RTAGHQLDG
+583 
-592 LLGGLGLDHHD
+592 
-603 RHVVADDAARDDHV
+603 VAPAAK
-617 EHGAL
+617 A
-622 QLLVVGEGDPLAVD
+622 
-636 QRHPGAADRTGERQ
+636 
-650 TGQLGGRRRGVD
+650 
-662 RQHVV
+662 
-667 EVVRGQAHHR
+667 
-677 DHDLHLVAQTVHEG
+677 
-691 RAQRPVDQPAGQD
+691 
-704 RVGGRAPLAAEERA
+704 
-718 GDAAR
+718 
-723 GVHPLL
+723 
-729 DVHGEREEVEVL
+729 
-741 LRLLGGRGGRQQH
+741 
-754 GVVVEVG
+754 
-761 DDAAGR
+761 
-767 LAGEPAGL
+767 
-775 EPDLAGAEGP
+775 
-785 VVQHGGRL
+785 
-793 VDAFLD
+793 
-799 VLRLSQVELLVS
+799 
-811 GGPRLRG
+811 

>member
-1 MSMRDKIEHA
+1 MRDKIEHA

-119 SDEGTILAIL
+119 SDEGAILAIL

-234 VSEKDCEGRMDLRTL
+234 VSEKDCEGRMDLRAL
-249 PIFTIDS
+249 SIFTIDS

-330 ELRLAFSCLMRLDKD
+330 ELRLAFSCLMRLDKE
-345 GGLTDYRFV
+345 GNLTDYRFV

-401 RARLRKERGLM
+401 RARLRKERGCM
-412 EIEHVQRGHTHDLG
+412 DIESGEVKLILDENGRCIDVKKRTSGESESMIEEFMLLANQCAAHFARVKQIPFVYRVHEEPNAEKLERLHALLQACGINDHFAKDVPTPKELSAILEGVRGTPYEQIINTGMLRCMSKALYEEKPKGHYGLVLKDYAHFTSPIRRYPDLAIHRIMTDMLKGTEKETMLLRYTDFAERASKQSSEREVIAMQIERKAEDCYKAEYARRHLGECYEGTISGVTQRGLFI
-426 LAALEDR
+426 E
-433 GSVHARQDLDLGGE
+433 LDNGVEGF
-447 LANVGQPAAVDTHLI
+447 VPA
-462 GQDPLA
+462 
-468 HRLLGQS
+468 S
-475 VECSVDLVQAAL
+475 S
-487 EFLALTG
+487 LTPSG
-494 ELLGDLLLQ
+494 T
-503 VLGSDLPLLLAGDL
+503 S
-517 QRLGELTGGGLLDG
+517 LTE
-531 LVGVRLVSREGR
+531 GVRLTDPASGKTWS
-543 ELRGVLARGLR
+543 
-554 ELLLGLAQRA
+554 LGDKMMITIVRA
-564 DERLGRLQ
+564 DVNLGKI
-572 TLGHDLLGRRL
+572 DFE
-583 RTAGHQLDG
+583 
-592 LLGGLGLDHHD
+592 
-603 RHVVADDAARDDHV
+603 VAPAAK
-617 EHGAL
+617 A
-622 QLLVVGEGDPLAVD
+622 
-636 QRHPGAADRTGERQ
+636 
-650 TGQLGGRRRGVD
+650 
-662 RQHVV
+662 
-667 EVVRGQAHHR
+667 
-677 DHDLHLVAQTVHEG
+677 
-691 RAQRPVDQPAGQD
+691 
-704 RVGGRAPLAAEERA
+704 
-718 GDAAR
+718 
-723 GVHPLL
+723 
-729 DVHGEREEVEVL
+729 
-741 LRLLGGRGGRQQH
+741 
-754 GVVVEVG
+754 
-761 DDAAGR
+761 
-767 LAGEPAGL
+767 
-775 EPDLAGAEGP
+775 
-785 VVQHGGRL
+785 
-793 VDAFLD
+793 
-799 VLRLSQVELLVS
+799 
-811 GGPRLRG
+811 

>member
-119 SDEGTILAIL
+119 SDEGAILAIL

-221 KVRDEAKKFEGAE
+221 KVRDEAKKFEDAE
-234 VSEKDCEGRMDLRTL
+234 VSEKDCEGRMDLRAL

-330 ELRLAFSCLMRLDKD
+330 ELRLAFSCLMRLDKE
-345 GGLTDYRFV
+345 GNLTDYRFV

-401 RARLRKERGLM
+401 RARLRKERGCM
-412 EIEHVQRGHTHDLG
+412 DIESGEVKLILDENGRCIDVKKRTSGESESMIEEFMLLANQCAAHFARVKHIPFVYRVHEEPNAEKLERLHALLQACGINDHFAKDVPTPKELSAILEGVRGTPYEQIINTGMLRCMSKALYEEKPKGHYGLVLKDYAHFTSPIRRYPDLAIHRIMTDMLKGTEKETMILRYTDFAERASKQSSEREVIAMQIERKAEDCYKAEYARRHLGECYEGTISGVTQRGLFI
-426 LAALEDR
+426 E
-433 GSVHARQDLDLGGE
+433 LDNGVEGF
-447 LANVGQPAAVDTHLI
+447 VPA
-462 GQDPLA
+462 
-468 HRLLGQS
+468 S
-475 VECSVDLVQAAL
+475 S
-487 EFLALTG
+487 LTPSG
-494 ELLGDLLLQ
+494 T
-503 VLGSDLPLLLAGDL
+503 S
-517 QRLGELTGGGLLDG
+517 LTE
-531 LVGVRLVSREGR
+531 GVRLTDPASGKTWS
-543 ELRGVLARGLR
+543 
-554 ELLLGLAQRA
+554 LGDKMMITIVRA
-564 DERLGRLQ
+564 DVNLGKI
-572 TLGHDLLGRRL
+572 DFE
-583 RTAGHQLDG
+583 
-592 LLGGLGLDHHD
+592 
-603 RHVVADDAARDDHV
+603 VAPAAK
-617 EHGAL
+617 A
-622 QLLVVGEGDPLAVD
+622 
-636 QRHPGAADRTGERQ
+636 
-650 TGQLGGRRRGVD
+650 
-662 RQHVV
+662 
-667 EVVRGQAHHR
+667 
-677 DHDLHLVAQTVHEG
+677 
-691 RAQRPVDQPAGQD
+691 
-704 RVGGRAPLAAEERA
+704 
-718 GDAAR
+718 
-723 GVHPLL
+723 
-729 DVHGEREEVEVL
+729 
-741 LRLLGGRGGRQQH
+741 
-754 GVVVEVG
+754 
-761 DDAAGR
+761 
-767 LAGEPAGL
+767 
-775 EPDLAGAEGP
+775 
-785 VVQHGGRL
+785 
-793 VDAFLD
+793 
-799 VLRLSQVELLVS
+799 
-811 GGPRLRG
+811 

>member
-119 SDEGTILAIL
+119 SDEGAILAIL

-234 VSEKDCEGRMDLRTL
+234 VSEKDCEGRMDLRAL

-389 DQLPAMKELYGH
+389 DQLSAMKELYGH
-401 RARLRKERGLM
+401 RARLRKERGCM
-412 EIEHVQRGHTHDLG
+412 DIESGEVKLILDENGRCIDVKKRTSGESESMIEEFMLLANQCAAHFARVKQIPFVYRVHEEPNAEKLERLHALLQACGINDHFAKDVPTPKELSAILEGVRGTPYEQIINTGMLRCMSKALYEEKPKGHYGLVLKDYAHFTSPIRRYPDLAIHRIMTDMLKGTEKETMILRYTDFAERASKQSSEREVIAMQIERKAEDCYKAEYARRHLGECYEGTISGVTQRGLFI
-426 LAALEDR
+426 E
-433 GSVHARQDLDLGGE
+433 LDNGVEGF
-447 LANVGQPAAVDTHLI
+447 VPA
-462 GQDPLA
+462 
-468 HRLLGQS
+468 S
-475 VECSVDLVQAAL
+475 S
-487 EFLALTG
+487 LTPSG
-494 ELLGDLLLQ
+494 T
-503 VLGSDLPLLLAGDL
+503 S
-517 QRLGELTGGGLLDG
+517 LTE
-531 LVGVRLVSREGR
+531 GVRLTDPASGKTWS
-543 ELRGVLARGLR
+543 
-554 ELLLGLAQRA
+554 LGDKMMITIVRA
-564 DERLGRLQ
+564 DVNLGKI
-572 TLGHDLLGRRL
+572 DFE
-583 RTAGHQLDG
+583 
-592 LLGGLGLDHHD
+592 
-603 RHVVADDAARDDHV
+603 VAPAAK
-617 EHGAL
+617 A
-622 QLLVVGEGDPLAVD
+622 
-636 QRHPGAADRTGERQ
+636 
-650 TGQLGGRRRGVD
+650 
-662 RQHVV
+662 
-667 EVVRGQAHHR
+667 
-677 DHDLHLVAQTVHEG
+677 
-691 RAQRPVDQPAGQD
+691 
-704 RVGGRAPLAAEERA
+704 
-718 GDAAR
+718 
-723 GVHPLL
+723 
-729 DVHGEREEVEVL
+729 
-741 LRLLGGRGGRQQH
+741 
-754 GVVVEVG
+754 
-761 DDAAGR
+761 
-767 LAGEPAGL
+767 
-775 EPDLAGAEGP
+775 
-785 VVQHGGRL
+785 
-793 VDAFLD
+793 
-799 VLRLSQVELLVS
+799 
-811 GGPRLRG
+811 

>member
-119 SDEGTILAIL
+119 SDEGAILAIL

-174 AVEILNRGNRQEDHR
+174 AVEILNRGSRQEDHR

-234 VSEKDCEGRMDLRTL
+234 VSEKDCEGRMDLRAL

-295 DNEAFSR
+295 DNEAFNR

-330 ELRLAFSCLMRLDKD
+330 ELRLAFSCLMRLDKE
-345 GGLTDYRFV
+345 GNLTDYRFV

-401 RARLRKERGLM
+401 RARLRKERGCM
-412 EIEHVQRGHTHDLG
+412 DIESGEVKLILDENGRCIDVKKRTSGESESMIEEFMLLANQCAAHFARVKQIPFVYRVHEEPNAEKLERLHALLQACGINDHFAKDVPAPKELSAILEGVRGTPYEQIINTGMLRCMSKALYEEKPKGHYGLVLKDYAHFTSPIRRYPDLAIHRIMTDMLKGTEKETMILRYTDFAERASKQSSEREVIAMQIERKAEDCYKAEYARRHLGECYEGTISGVTQRGLFI
-426 LAALEDR
+426 E
-433 GSVHARQDLDLGGE
+433 LDNGVEGF
-447 LANVGQPAAVDTHLI
+447 VPA
-462 GQDPLA
+462 
-468 HRLLGQS
+468 S
-475 VECSVDLVQAAL
+475 S
-487 EFLALTG
+487 LTPSG
-494 ELLGDLLLQ
+494 T
-503 VLGSDLPLLLAGDL
+503 S
-517 QRLGELTGGGLLDG
+517 LTE
-531 LVGVRLVSREGR
+531 GVRLTDPASGKTWS
-543 ELRGVLARGLR
+543 
-554 ELLLGLAQRA
+554 LGDKMMITIVRA
-564 DERLGRLQ
+564 DVNLGKI
-572 TLGHDLLGRRL
+572 DFE
-583 RTAGHQLDG
+583 
-592 LLGGLGLDHHD
+592 
-603 RHVVADDAARDDHV
+603 VAPAAK
-617 EHGAL
+617 A
-622 QLLVVGEGDPLAVD
+622 
-636 QRHPGAADRTGERQ
+636 
-650 TGQLGGRRRGVD
+650 
-662 RQHVV
+662 
-667 EVVRGQAHHR
+667 
-677 DHDLHLVAQTVHEG
+677 
-691 RAQRPVDQPAGQD
+691 
-704 RVGGRAPLAAEERA
+704 
-718 GDAAR
+718 
-723 GVHPLL
+723 
-729 DVHGEREEVEVL
+729 
-741 LRLLGGRGGRQQH
+741 
-754 GVVVEVG
+754 
-761 DDAAGR
+761 
-767 LAGEPAGL
+767 
-775 EPDLAGAEGP
+775 
-785 VVQHGGRL
+785 
-793 VDAFLD
+793 
-799 VLRLSQVELLVS
+799 
-811 GGPRLRG
+811 

>member
-1 MSMRDKIEHA
+1 MRDKIEHA

-119 SDEGTILAIL
+119 SDEGAILAIL

-234 VSEKDCEGRMDLRTL
+234 VSEKDCEGRMDLRAV

-401 RARLRKERGLM
+401 RARLRKERGCM
-412 EIEHVQRGHTHDLG
+412 DIESGEVKLILDENGRCIDVKKRTSGESESMIEEFMLLANQCAAHFARVKQIPFVYRVHEEPNAEKLERLHALLQACGINDHFAKDVPTPKELSAILEGVRGTPYEQIINTGMLRCMSKALYEEKPKGHYGLVLKDYAHFTSPIRRYPDLAIHRIMTDMLKGTEKETMILRYTDLAERASKQSSEREVIAMQIERKAEDCYKAEYARRHLGECYEGTISGVTQRGLFI
-426 LAALEDR
+426 E
-433 GSVHARQDLDLGGE
+433 LDNGVEGF
-447 LANVGQPAAVDTHLI
+447 VPA
-462 GQDPLA
+462 
-468 HRLLGQS
+468 S
-475 VECSVDLVQAAL
+475 S
-487 EFLALTG
+487 LTPSG
-494 ELLGDLLLQ
+494 T
-503 VLGSDLPLLLAGDL
+503 S
-517 QRLGELTGGGLLDG
+517 LTE
-531 LVGVRLVSREGR
+531 GVRLTDPASGKTWS
-543 ELRGVLARGLR
+543 
-554 ELLLGLAQRA
+554 LGDKMMITIVRA
-564 DERLGRLQ
+564 DVNLGKI
-572 TLGHDLLGRRL
+572 DFE
-583 RTAGHQLDG
+583 
-592 LLGGLGLDHHD
+592 
-603 RHVVADDAARDDHV
+603 VAPAAK
-617 EHGAL
+617 A
-622 QLLVVGEGDPLAVD
+622 
-636 QRHPGAADRTGERQ
+636 
-650 TGQLGGRRRGVD
+650 
-662 RQHVV
+662 
-667 EVVRGQAHHR
+667 
-677 DHDLHLVAQTVHEG
+677 
-691 RAQRPVDQPAGQD
+691 
-704 RVGGRAPLAAEERA
+704 
-718 GDAAR
+718 
-723 GVHPLL
+723 
-729 DVHGEREEVEVL
+729 
-741 LRLLGGRGGRQQH
+741 
-754 GVVVEVG
+754 
-761 DDAAGR
+761 
-767 LAGEPAGL
+767 
-775 EPDLAGAEGP
+775 
-785 VVQHGGRL
+785 
-793 VDAFLD
+793 
-799 VLRLSQVELLVS
+799 
-811 GGPRLRG
+811 

>member
-119 SDEGTILAIL
+119 SDEGAILAIL

-234 VSEKDCEGRMDLRTL
+234 VSEKDCEGRMDLRAL

-330 ELRLAFSCLMRLDKD
+330 ELRLAFSCLMRLDKE
-345 GGLTDYRFV
+345 GNLTDYRFV

-401 RARLRKERGLM
+401 RARLRKERGCM
-412 EIEHVQRGHTHDLG
+412 DIESGEVKLILDENGRCIDVKKRTSGESESMIEEFMLLANQCAAHFARVKQIPFVYRVHEEPNAEKLERLHALLQACGINDHFAKDVPTPKELSAILEGVRGTPYEQIINTGMLRCMSKALYEEKPKGHYGLVLKDYAHFTSPIRRYPDLAIHRIMTDMLKGTEKETMILRYTDFAERASKQSSEREVIAMQIERKAEDCYKAEYARRHLGESYEGRISGVTQRGLFI
-426 LAALEDR
+426 E
-433 GSVHARQDLDLGGE
+433 LDNGVEGF
-447 LANVGQPAAVDTHLI
+447 VPA
-462 GQDPLA
+462 
-468 HRLLGQS
+468 S
-475 VECSVDLVQAAL
+475 S
-487 EFLALTG
+487 LTPSG
-494 ELLGDLLLQ
+494 T
-503 VLGSDLPLLLAGDL
+503 S
-517 QRLGELTGGGLLDG
+517 LTE
-531 LVGVRLVSREGR
+531 GVRLTDPASGKTWS
-543 ELRGVLARGLR
+543 
-554 ELLLGLAQRA
+554 LGDKMMITIVRA
-564 DERLGRLQ
+564 DVNLGKI
-572 TLGHDLLGRRL
+572 DFE
-583 RTAGHQLDG
+583 
-592 LLGGLGLDHHD
+592 
-603 RHVVADDAARDDHV
+603 VAPAAK
-617 EHGAL
+617 A
-622 QLLVVGEGDPLAVD
+622 
-636 QRHPGAADRTGERQ
+636 
-650 TGQLGGRRRGVD
+650 
-662 RQHVV
+662 
-667 EVVRGQAHHR
+667 
-677 DHDLHLVAQTVHEG
+677 
-691 RAQRPVDQPAGQD
+691 
-704 RVGGRAPLAAEERA
+704 
-718 GDAAR
+718 
-723 GVHPLL
+723 
-729 DVHGEREEVEVL
+729 
-741 LRLLGGRGGRQQH
+741 
-754 GVVVEVG
+754 
-761 DDAAGR
+761 
-767 LAGEPAGL
+767 
-775 EPDLAGAEGP
+775 
-785 VVQHGGRL
+785 
-793 VDAFLD
+793 
-799 VLRLSQVELLVS
+799 
-811 GGPRLRG
+811 

>member
-11 IQNQPCTVKELKQ
+11 IQNQPCTVRELKQ

-105 DVLVEKFEHPRVEG
+105 DVLVEKFEHPRMEG
-119 SDEGTILAIL
+119 SDEGTILAVL

-221 KVRDEAKKFEGAE
+221 KVREEAKKFEGAA
-234 VSEKDCEGRMDLRTL
+234 VSEKDCEGRMDLRAL

-264 AISLTRTSD
+264 AVSLTRTSD

-345 GGLTDYRFV
+345 GNLTDYRFV
-354 KSIIRSRVKGVYSE
+354 KSIIRSRVKGVYAE

-401 RARLRKERGLM
+401 RARLRKERGCM
-412 EIEHVQRGHTHDLG
+412 DIESGEVKLILDENGRCIDVKKRTSGESESMIEEFMLLANQCAAHFARVKQIPFVYRVHEEPNAEKLERLHALLQACGINDHFAKEVPTPKELSAILEGVRGTPYEQIINTGMLRCMSKALYEEKPKGHYGLVLKDYAHFTSPIRRYPDLAIHRIMTDLLKGTEKETMILRYTDFAERASKQSSEREVVAMQIERKAEDCYKAEYARRHLGECYEGTISGVTQRGLFI
-426 LAALEDR
+426 E
-433 GSVHARQDLDLGGE
+433 LDNGVEGF
-447 LANVGQPAAVDTHLI
+447 VPA
-462 GQDPLA
+462 
-468 HRLLGQS
+468 S
-475 VECSVDLVQAAL
+475 S
-487 EFLALTG
+487 LTPSG
-494 ELLGDLLLQ
+494 T
-503 VLGSDLPLLLAGDL
+503 S
-517 QRLGELTGGGLLDG
+517 LTE
-531 LVGVRLVSREGR
+531 GVRLTDPVSGKSWS
-543 ELRGVLARGLR
+543 
-554 ELLLGLAQRA
+554 LGDKMMITIVRA
-564 DERLGRLQ
+564 DVNLGKI
-572 TLGHDLLGRRL
+572 DFE
-583 RTAGHQLDG
+583 
-592 LLGGLGLDHHD
+592 
-603 RHVVADDAARDDHV
+603 VAPAAKN
-617 EHGAL
+617 
-622 QLLVVGEGDPLAVD
+622 
-636 QRHPGAADRTGERQ
+636 
-650 TGQLGGRRRGVD
+650 
-662 RQHVV
+662 
-667 EVVRGQAHHR
+667 
-677 DHDLHLVAQTVHEG
+677 
-691 RAQRPVDQPAGQD
+691 
-704 RVGGRAPLAAEERA
+704 
-718 GDAAR
+718 
-723 GVHPLL
+723 
-729 DVHGEREEVEVL
+729 
-741 LRLLGGRGGRQQH
+741 
-754 GVVVEVG
+754 
-761 DDAAGR
+761 
-767 LAGEPAGL
+767 
-775 EPDLAGAEGP
+775 
-785 VVQHGGRL
+785 
-793 VDAFLD
+793 
-799 VLRLSQVELLVS
+799 
-811 GGPRLRG
+811 

>member
-11 IQNQPCTVKELKQ
+11 IQNQPCIVKELKQ

-119 SDEGTILAIL
+119 SDEGAILAIL

-174 AVEILNRGNRQEDHR
+174 AVEILNRGSRQEDHR

-234 VSEKDCEGRMDLRTL
+234 VSEKDCEGRMDLRAL

-330 ELRLAFSCLMRLDKD
+330 ELRLAFSCLMRLDKE
-345 GGLTDYRFV
+345 GNLTDYRFV

-401 RARLRKERGLM
+401 RARLRKERGCM
-412 EIEHVQRGHTHDLG
+412 DIESGEVKLILDENGRCIDVKKRTSGESESMIEEFMLLANQCAAHFARVKQIPFVYRVHEEPNAEKLERLHTLLQACGINDHFAKDVPTPKELSAILEGVRGTPYGQIINTGMLRCMSKALYEEKPKGHYGLVLKDYAHFTSPIRRYPDLAIHRIMTDMLKGTEKETMILRYTDFAERASKQSSEREVIAMQIERKAEDCYKAEYARRHLGECYEGTVSGVTQRGLFI
-426 LAALEDR
+426 E
-433 GSVHARQDLDLGGE
+433 LDNGVEGF
-447 LANVGQPAAVDTHLI
+447 VPA
-462 GQDPLA
+462 
-468 HRLLGQS
+468 S
-475 VECSVDLVQAAL
+475 S
-487 EFLALTG
+487 LTPSG
-494 ELLGDLLLQ
+494 T
-503 VLGSDLPLLLAGDL
+503 S
-517 QRLGELTGGGLLDG
+517 LTE
-531 LVGVRLVSREGR
+531 GVRLTDPASGKTWS
-543 ELRGVLARGLR
+543 
-554 ELLLGLAQRA
+554 LGDKMMITIVRA
-564 DERLGRLQ
+564 DVNLGKI
-572 TLGHDLLGRRL
+572 DFE
-583 RTAGHQLDG
+583 
-592 LLGGLGLDHHD
+592 
-603 RHVVADDAARDDHV
+603 VAPAAK
-617 EHGAL
+617 A
-622 QLLVVGEGDPLAVD
+622 
-636 QRHPGAADRTGERQ
+636 
-650 TGQLGGRRRGVD
+650 
-662 RQHVV
+662 
-667 EVVRGQAHHR
+667 
-677 DHDLHLVAQTVHEG
+677 
-691 RAQRPVDQPAGQD
+691 
-704 RVGGRAPLAAEERA
+704 
-718 GDAAR
+718 
-723 GVHPLL
+723 
-729 DVHGEREEVEVL
+729 
-741 LRLLGGRGGRQQH
+741 
-754 GVVVEVG
+754 
-761 DDAAGR
+761 
-767 LAGEPAGL
+767 
-775 EPDLAGAEGP
+775 
-785 VVQHGGRL
+785 
-793 VDAFLD
+793 
-799 VLRLSQVELLVS
+799 
-811 GGPRLRG
+811 

>member
-1 MSMRDKIEHA
+1 MSMRDKIEYA
-11 IQNQPCTVKELKQ
+11 IQNQPCTVKELKL

-119 SDEGTILAIL
+119 SDEGAILAIL

-234 VSEKDCEGRMDLRTL
+234 VSEKDCEGRMDLRAL

-330 ELRLAFSCLMRLDKD
+330 ELRLAFSCLMRLDKE
-345 GGLTDYRFV
+345 GNLTDYRFV

-401 RARLRKERGLM
+401 RARLRKERGCM
-412 EIEHVQRGHTHDLG
+412 DIESGEVKLILDENGRCIDVKKRTSGESESMIEEFMLLANQCAAHFARVKQIPFVYRVHEEPNAEKLERLHALLQACGINDHFAKDVPTPKELSAILEGVRGTPYEQIINTGMLRCMSKALYEEKPKGHYGLVLKDYAHFTSPIRRYPDLAIHRIMTDMLKGTEKETMILRYTDFAERASKQSSEREVIAMQIERKAEDCYKAEYARRHLGECYEGTISGVTQRGLFI
-426 LAALEDR
+426 E
-433 GSVHARQDLDLGGE
+433 LDNGVEGF
-447 LANVGQPAAVDTHLI
+447 VPA
-462 GQDPLA
+462 
-468 HRLLGQS
+468 S
-475 VECSVDLVQAAL
+475 S
-487 EFLALTG
+487 LTPSG
-494 ELLGDLLLQ
+494 T
-503 VLGSDLPLLLAGDL
+503 S
-517 QRLGELTGGGLLDG
+517 LTE
-531 LVGVRLVSREGR
+531 GVRLTDPASGKTWS
-543 ELRGVLARGLR
+543 
-554 ELLLGLAQRA
+554 LGDKMMITIVRA
-564 DERLGRLQ
+564 DVNLGKI
-572 TLGHDLLGRRL
+572 DFE
-583 RTAGHQLDG
+583 
-592 LLGGLGLDHHD
+592 
-603 RHVVADDAARDDHV
+603 VAPAAK
-617 EHGAL
+617 A
-622 QLLVVGEGDPLAVD
+622 
-636 QRHPGAADRTGERQ
+636 
-650 TGQLGGRRRGVD
+650 
-662 RQHVV
+662 
-667 EVVRGQAHHR
+667 
-677 DHDLHLVAQTVHEG
+677 
-691 RAQRPVDQPAGQD
+691 
-704 RVGGRAPLAAEERA
+704 
-718 GDAAR
+718 
-723 GVHPLL
+723 
-729 DVHGEREEVEVL
+729 
-741 LRLLGGRGGRQQH
+741 
-754 GVVVEVG
+754 
-761 DDAAGR
+761 
-767 LAGEPAGL
+767 
-775 EPDLAGAEGP
+775 
-785 VVQHGGRL
+785 
-793 VDAFLD
+793 
-799 VLRLSQVELLVS
+799 
-811 GGPRLRG
+811 

>member
-1 MSMRDKIEHA
+1 MRDKIEHA

-119 SDEGTILAIL
+119 SDEGAILAIL

-234 VSEKDCEGRMDLRTL
+234 VSEKDCQGRMDLRAL

-330 ELRLAFSCLMRLDKD
+330 ELRLAFSCLMRLDKE
-345 GGLTDYRFV
+345 GNLTDYRFV

-401 RARLRKERGLM
+401 RARLRKERGCM
-412 EIEHVQRGHTHDLG
+412 DIESGEVKLILDENGRCIDVKKRTSGESESMIEEFMLLANQCAAHFARVKQIPFVYRVHEEPNAEKLERLHALLQACGINDHFAKDVPTPKELSAILEGVRGTPYEQIINTGMLRCMSKALYEEKPKGHYGLVLKDYAHFTSPIRRYPDLAIYRIMTDMLKGTEKETMILRYTDFAERASKQSSEREVIAMQIERKAEDCYKAEYARRHLGECYEGTISGVTQRGLFI
-426 LAALEDR
+426 E
-433 GSVHARQDLDLGGE
+433 LDNGVEGF
-447 LANVGQPAAVDTHLI
+447 VPA
-462 GQDPLA
+462 
-468 HRLLGQS
+468 S
-475 VECSVDLVQAAL
+475 S
-487 EFLALTG
+487 LTPSG
-494 ELLGDLLLQ
+494 T
-503 VLGSDLPLLLAGDL
+503 S
-517 QRLGELTGGGLLDG
+517 LTE
-531 LVGVRLVSREGR
+531 GVRLTDPASGKTWS
-543 ELRGVLARGLR
+543 
-554 ELLLGLAQRA
+554 LGDKMMITIVRA
-564 DERLGRLQ
+564 DVNLGKI
-572 TLGHDLLGRRL
+572 DFE
-583 RTAGHQLDG
+583 
-592 LLGGLGLDHHD
+592 
-603 RHVVADDAARDDHV
+603 VAPAAK
-617 EHGAL
+617 A
-622 QLLVVGEGDPLAVD
+622 
-636 QRHPGAADRTGERQ
+636 
-650 TGQLGGRRRGVD
+650 
-662 RQHVV
+662 
-667 EVVRGQAHHR
+667 
-677 DHDLHLVAQTVHEG
+677 
-691 RAQRPVDQPAGQD
+691 
-704 RVGGRAPLAAEERA
+704 
-718 GDAAR
+718 
-723 GVHPLL
+723 
-729 DVHGEREEVEVL
+729 
-741 LRLLGGRGGRQQH
+741 
-754 GVVVEVG
+754 
-761 DDAAGR
+761 
-767 LAGEPAGL
+767 
-775 EPDLAGAEGP
+775 
-785 VVQHGGRL
+785 
-793 VDAFLD
+793 
-799 VLRLSQVELLVS
+799 
-811 GGPRLRG
+811 